1 MTQTPSSAP
10 STDRKPWYRYPYVW
24 LVIAGPAIVVV
35 AAVYTGYVA
44 YRDADGLVDK
54 YSKPHDQVNVQSAAE
69 TSMLPANQGRNQA
82 AQISAAQQAAV
93 LAALEQLSSALA
105 QGEWPEAP
113 LQALDD
119 NLPAAALQPLH
130 QAIDRFDF
138 SHAQHCLD
146 SLKAKLLVQ
155 TPTTAPLP
163 SPAP

>member
-35 AAVYTGYVA
+35 AALYTGYVA

-82 AQISAAQQAAV
+82 AQISAAQQAAT
-93 LAALEQLSSALA
+93 
-105 QGEWPEAP
+105 
-113 LQALDD
+113 D
-119 NLPAAALQPLH
+119 
-130 QAIDRFDF
+130 
-138 SHAQHCLD
+138 
-146 SLKAKLLVQ
+146 K
-155 TPTTAPLP
+155 
-163 SPAP
+163 